1 MYSFFLFLFVSF
13 LILDLF
19 LSSIRNKQIFV
30 LYNPNIVQRDIFL
43 EPNLSVIRELSCTCY
58 LMAKSSTITR
68 CETCE
73 HLQEFQLVTFNLTF
87 RKVSEKELF
96 DRKENCA
103 PFFRRNTDDFL
114 SCVSFLERGNL
125 VRFQLRHSRGL
136 KTL

>member
-1 MYSFFLFLFVSF
+1 M
-13 LILDLF
+13 
-19 LSSIRNKQIFV
+19 
-30 LYNPNIVQRDIFL
+30 QRDIFL

-103 PFFRRNTDDFL
+103 PFFQRNTNDFV